1 MPTKQ
6 RIFIIPFDDKAVYLF
21 KKEAELSRLIGEV
34 SERDPSI
41 LFSIARIIVEESF
54 QLFPRCDPEDL
65 HDRKV
70 HGMALFYYN
79 PLILEILEQLLTE
92 PDHYTFYPVKDEAC
106 GIPQS
111 AMEEELLPIKV
122 AYKIKNPEKLDIGTL
137 NKEYFT
143 KLGN

>member
-92 PDHYTFYPVKDEAC
+92 PDH
-106 GIPQS
+106 
-111 AMEEELLPIKV
+111 
-122 AYKIKNPEKLDIGTL
+122 
-137 NKEYFT
+137 
-143 KLGN
+143 